1 MNSQTLSSRAD
12 LEIAEV
18 ALRDLL
24 VEDFNQETKGD
35 VTSLNRMLVHLVNMH
50 EALSTSP
57 DRHINVAKRLG
68 DFALTTTKIAGR
80 HPQAAFKLTRLSAA
94 LRAASERLLAKLA
107 AEPAADTSATL
118 KSASFDLIASDARA
132 RAATGPAAKFSIRS

>member
-24 VEDFNQETKGD
+24 VEDFRQEAKGD
-35 VTSLNRMLVHLVNMH
+35 ATSLNRMLIHLVNMH

-68 DFALTTTKIAGR
+68 DFAQTTSKMAGR
-80 HPQAAFKLTRLSAA
+80 HPQAASKLTRLSDA
-94 LRAASERLLAKLA
+94 LRAASERLHETLDSVPAVQRQVSTDA
-107 AEPAADTSATL
+107 AIQL
-118 KSASFDLIASDARA
+118 
-132 RAATGPAAKFSIRS
+132 RS